1 MMKLNKI
8 LACISAVSLFLTGC
22 LASYFLFE
30 DPTARK
36 TNYSTET
43 RVRLPSKV
51 SGDNTFTKS
60 QVAGW
65 MLFGVMRQKTG
76 TAGTDENIKETSLSI
91 DVTGVL
97 STPLGNG
104 WAIASINKSPQ
115 KVVKKGDEIKK
126 GIFISRLTRD
136 YIIVNNNG
144 VSEKV
149 TLQEFSDS
157 GTQNLIARMDSAA
170 TEKEEDTSENP
181 SSLLQTLRNA
191 GLKRTS
197 KDSASGYVVISS
209 DKKVNTQF
217 GLQKGDVINSV
228 NGYPVGSDAA
238 DGLALRAYRKTGKA
252 SIEVSRDG
260 NVIYLEYPL

>member
-1 MMKLNKI
+1 MLKLNKI
-8 LACISAVSLFLTGC
+8 LACISAASLFLTGC

-36 TNYSTET
+36 NNYSTEKM
-43 RVRLPSKV
+43 VLLQSKAEA
-51 SGDNTFTKS
+51 DNRFTKS
-60 QVAGW
+60 EVADW
-65 MLFGVMRQKTG
+65 MLFGVMQHKPGR
-76 TAGTDENIKETSLSI
+76 ADIDENIKETSLSI
-91 DVTGVL
+91 EVTGVL
-97 STPLGNG
+97 STPIGDG

-126 GIFISRLTRD
+126 GIFVSRLTRD

-149 TLQEFSDS
+149 TLQKFSGS
-157 GTQNLIARMDSAA
+157 ETQNLIGRTDSAD
-170 TEKEEDTSENP
+170 TEKEEGTSENP
-181 SSLLQTLRNA
+181 NSLLQTLRNA

-197 KDSASGYVVISS
+197 KDSASGYIVISN

-217 GLQKGDVINSV
+217 GLQEGDIINSV
-228 NGYPVGSDAA
+228 NGHPVGSDAA
-238 DGLALRAYRKTGKA
+238 DGLALRAFRKTGKA